1 MSEVNQ
7 TTGNENLN
15 AGANANAEG
24 GTSNTDT
31 SLNGEYR
38 AGAGIYVN
46 AQGEW
51 TDPNGTV
58 LRGQALMSAEANA
71 SAKYGV
77 GYRDGNLYVEAVAEA
92 KLRAEVALKAEIE
105 NGDNAAGVEL
115 YAYAEL
121 YAWAGGEANVGT
133 DGCWFEGGAIA
144 GAKAGAGT
152 KTYYTNEALG
162 VAATNN
168 TSVSAGAQ
176 VGATIGGGYQVP
188 DWNKDSKPITIGGS
202 VNLALIVGVKT
213 EGTVTVDVDPAYDAI
228 VETNNKIIKAAEDA
242 AEKLRLEEKAKAAQ
256 KLLDDAAEKLRLEEN
271 AKAAQKLLDDAAA
284 ELQRQKDNAARELKK
299 KADDAAEA
307 LRLKEAADALKK
319 AGKKANPKNWF

>member
-1 MSEVNQ
+1 MPEANQ

-24 GTSNTDT
+24 GTNNTDT

-58 LRGQALMSAEANA
+58 LRGQALMKAEANA

-77 GYRDGNLYVEAVAEA
+77 GYRDGNLYIEAVAEA
-92 KLRAEVALKAEIE
+92 KLRAEVSLKAEME
-105 NGDNAAGVEL
+105 NGQHAAGVEL

-202 VNLALIVGVKT
+202 VNLALIVGIKT

-228 VETNNKIIKAAEDA
+228 VETNNKAIE
-242 AEKLRLEEKAKAAQ
+242 
-256 KLLDDAAEKLRLEEN
+256 
-271 AKAAQKLLDDAAA
+271 AAA
-284 ELQRQKDNAARELKK
+284 ELLKTQEAQRLKDEAEEAQRKLDAAAAELKRQSDAAAAELK
-299 KADDAAEA
+299 RQTDAAAEA

-319 AGKKANPKNWF
+319 AKKKLDPRNW

>member
-1 MSEVNQ
+1 MPEANQ

-24 GTSNTDT
+24 GTNNTDT

-51 TDPNGTV
+51 TDPNGTT
-58 LRGQALMSAEANA
+58 LRGEALMKAEANA

-77 GYRDGNLYVEAVAEA
+77 GYRDGNLYIEAVAEA
-92 KLRAEVALKAEIE
+92 KLRAEVSLKAEME
-105 NGDNAAGVEL
+105 NGQHAAGVEL

-121 YAWAGGEANVGT
+121 YAWAGGEANVGI

-202 VNLALIVGVKT
+202 VNLALIVGIKT

-228 VETNNKIIKAAEDA
+228 VETNNKAIE
-242 AEKLRLEEKAKAAQ
+242 
-256 KLLDDAAEKLRLEEN
+256 
-271 AKAAQKLLDDAAA
+271 AAA
-284 ELQRQKDNAARELKK
+284 ELLKTQEAQRLKDEAEEAQRKLDAAAAELKRQSDAAAAELK
-299 KADDAAEA
+299 RQTDAAAEA

-319 AGKKANPKNWF
+319 AKKKLDPRNW

>member
-1 MSEVNQ
+1 MPEANQ

-24 GTSNTDT
+24 GTNNTDT

-77 GYRDGNLYVEAVAEA
+77 GYRDGNLYIEAVAEA
-92 KLRAEVALKAEIE
+92 KLRAEVSLKAEME
-105 NGDNAAGVEL
+105 NGQHAAGVEL

-144 GAKAGAGT
+144 GAKAGVGT

-202 VNLALIVGVKT
+202 VNLALIVGIKT

-228 VETNNKIIKAAEDA
+228 VETNNKAIE
-242 AEKLRLEEKAKAAQ
+242 
-256 KLLDDAAEKLRLEEN
+256 
-271 AKAAQKLLDDAAA
+271 AAA
-284 ELQRQKDNAARELKK
+284 ELLKTQEAQRLKDEAEEAQRKLDAAAAELKRQSDAAAAELK
-299 KADDAAEA
+299 RQTDAAAEA

-319 AGKKANPKNWF
+319 AKKKLDPRNW

>member
-1 MSEVNQ
+1 ME
-7 TTGNENLN
+7 ENKTQPHNPSLN
-15 AGANANAEG
+15 AGADANAEG
-24 GTSNTDT
+24 GTNNTDT

-58 LRGQALMSAEANA
+58 LRGEALMKAEANA

-77 GYRDGNLYVEAVAEA
+77 GYREGNLYIEAVAEA
-92 KLRAEVALKAEIE
+92 KLRAEVALKAEME
-105 NGDNAAGVEL
+105 NGDHAAGVEL

-202 VNLALIVGVKT
+202 INLALIVGVKT

-228 VETNNKIIKAAEDA
+228 VETNNKAI
-242 AEKLRLEEKAKAAQ
+242 
-256 KLLDDAAEKLRLEEN
+256 
-271 AKAAQKLLDDAAA
+271 DAAA
-284 ELQRQKDNAARELKK
+284 ELLKTQEAQRLKDEAEEAQRKLDAAAAELKRQSDAAAAELK
-299 KADDAAEA
+299 RQTDAAAEA
-307 LRLKEAADALKK
+307 LRLKDAADALNKAKK
-319 AGKKANPKNWF
+319 KTKKKLDPRNW

>member
-1 MSEVNQ
+1 MSEEVNKIQ
-7 TTGNENLN
+7 PYKPSLN
-15 AGANANAEG
+15 AGVDANAEG
-24 GTSNTDT
+24 GTDNTDT

-58 LRGQALMSAEANA
+58 LRGQALIQAEADA

-77 GYRDGNLYVEAVAEA
+77 GYRDGNLYIEAVAEA
-92 KLRAEVALKAEIE
+92 KLRAEASLKAEME
-105 NGDNAAGVEL
+105 NGQHAAGVEL

-121 YAWAGGEANVGT
+121 YAWTGGEANVGT

-162 VAATNN
+162 VAATND

-213 EGTVTVDVDPAYDAI
+213 SGTVTVDVDPAYDAI
-228 VETNNKIIKAAEDA
+228 VDINNKEIDA
-242 AEKLRLEEKAKAAQ
+242 ANELLKTQEAQRVQREAEEAQRKLDQ
-256 KLLDDAAEKLRLEEN
+256 
-271 AKAAQKLLDDAAA
+271 AAA
-284 ELQRQKDNAARELKK
+284 ELKRQSDAAAAELARQQRAAQDEIDRKAREAQDALNNAA
-299 KADDAAEA
+299 KAI
-307 LRLKEAADALKK
+307 
-319 AGKKANPKNWF
+319 GKSKANPKNWKF

>member
-1 MSEVNQ
+1 MPETNQ

-24 GTSNTDT
+24 GTNNTDT

-51 TDPNGTV
+51 TDPNGTT
-58 LRGQALMSAEANA
+58 LRGEALMKAEANA

-77 GYRDGNLYVEAVAEA
+77 GYRNGNLYIEAVAEA
-92 KLRAEVALKAEIE
+92 KLRAEVSLKAEME
-105 NGDNAAGVEL
+105 NGQHAAGVEL

-144 GAKAGAGT
+144 GAKAGVGT

-228 VETNNKIIKAAEDA
+228 VETNNKAI
-242 AEKLRLEEKAKAAQ
+242 
-256 KLLDDAAEKLRLEEN
+256 
-271 AKAAQKLLDDAAA
+271 DAAA
-284 ELQRQKDNAARELKK
+284 ELLKTQEAQRLKDEAEEAQRKLDAAAAELKRQSD
-299 KADDAAEA
+299 AAAEA
-307 LRLKEAADALKK
+307 LRLKDAADALNK
-319 AGKKANPKNWF
+319 AKKKANPKKWF

>member
-1 MSEVNQ
+1 MEE
-7 TTGNENLN
+7 NETQPHKPSLN
-15 AGANANAEG
+15 AGADANAEG
-24 GTSNTDT
+24 GTNNTDT

-58 LRGQALMSAEANA
+58 LRGEALMKAEANA

-77 GYRDGNLYVEAVAEA
+77 GYREGNLYIEAVAEA
-92 KLRAEVALKAEIE
+92 KLRAEVALKAEME
-105 NGDNAAGVEL
+105 NGDHAAGVEL

-202 VNLALIVGVKT
+202 VNLALIVGIKT

-228 VETNNKIIKAAEDA
+228 VETNNKAIDAAAELLKTQEAQRLKDE
-242 AEKLRLEEKAKAAQ
+242 AEEAQRKLDE
-256 KLLDDAAEKLRLEEN
+256 
-271 AKAAQKLLDDAAA
+271 AAA
-284 ELQRQKDNAARELKK
+284 ELQRQSDA
-299 KADDAAEA
+299 AAEA
-307 LRLKEAADALKK
+307 LRLKDAADALNKAKK
-319 AGKKANPKNWF
+319 KTKKKLDPRNW

>member
-1 MSEVNQ
+1 MPEEVNQ

-24 GTSNTDT
+24 GTDNTDT

-51 TDPNGTV
+51 TDPNGTT
-58 LRGQALMSAEANA
+58 LRGEALMKAEANA

-77 GYRDGNLYVEAVAEA
+77 GYRDGNLYTEAVAEA

-121 YAWAGGEANVGT
+121 YAWAGGEASVGQ

-162 VAATNN
+162 VAATND
-168 TSVSAGAQ
+168 TSVSVGAQ
-176 VGATIGGGYQVP
+176 VGGTIGGGYQVP

-228 VETNNKIIKAAEDA
+228 VETNNKIIKAAEDLLKTKEA
-242 AEKLRLEEKAKAAQ
+242 QRLKREAEEAQRKL
-256 KLLDDAAEKLRLEEN
+256 
-271 AKAAQKLLDDAAA
+271 DAAA
-284 ELQRQKDNAARELKK
+284 EELQRQKDNAARELQRQ
-299 KADDAAEA
+299 ADNAAEA
-307 LRLKEAADALKK
+307 LRLQKIADALKD

>member
-1 MSEVNQ
+1 MPEVNQ

-24 GTSNTDT
+24 GTNNTDT

-51 TDPNGTV
+51 TDPNGTT
-58 LRGQALMSAEANA
+58 LRGEALMKAEANA

-77 GYRDGNLYVEAVAEA
+77 GYRNGNLYIEAVAEA
-92 KLRAEVALKAEIE
+92 KLRAEVSLKAEME
-105 NGDNAAGVEL
+105 NGQHAAGVEL

-188 DWNKDSKPITIGGS
+188 EWNKDSKPITIGGS

-228 VETNNKIIKAAEDA
+228 VETNNKAI
-242 AEKLRLEEKAKAAQ
+242 
-256 KLLDDAAEKLRLEEN
+256 
-271 AKAAQKLLDDAAA
+271 DAAA
-284 ELQRQKDNAARELKK
+284 ELLKTQEAQRLKDEAEEAQRKLDAAAAELKRQSD
-299 KADDAAEA
+299 AAAEA
-307 LRLKEAADALKK
+307 LRLKDAADALNK
-319 AGKKANPKNWF
+319 AKKKANPKKWF

>member
-1 MSEVNQ
+1 MAE
-7 TTGNENLN
+7 NETQPHKPSLN

-24 GTSNTDT
+24 GTNNTDT

-58 LRGQALMSAEANA
+58 LRGQALMKAEANA

-77 GYRDGNLYVEAVAEA
+77 GYREGNLYIEAVAEA
-92 KLRAEVALKAEIE
+92 KLRAEVSLKAEME
-105 NGDNAAGVEL
+105 NGQHAAGVEL

-144 GAKAGAGT
+144 GAKAGVGT

-228 VETNNKIIKAAEDA
+228 VETNNKAI
-242 AEKLRLEEKAKAAQ
+242 
-256 KLLDDAAEKLRLEEN
+256 
-271 AKAAQKLLDDAAA
+271 DAAA
-284 ELQRQKDNAARELKK
+284 ELLKTQEAQRLKDEAEEAQRKLDAAAAELKRQSD
-299 KADDAAEA
+299 AAAEA
-307 LRLKEAADALKK
+307 LRLKDAADALNKAKK
-319 AGKKANPKNWF
+319 KTKNKLDPRNW

>member
-1 MSEVNQ
+1 ME
-7 TTGNENLN
+7 ENKTQPYKPSLN
-15 AGANANAEG
+15 AGADANAEG
-24 GTSNTDT
+24 GTNNTDT

-46 AQGEW
+46 ASGEW
-51 TDPNGTV
+51 TDPNGNV
-58 LRGQALMSAEANA
+58 LRGEALMNAEANA

-77 GYRDGNLYVEAVAEA
+77 GYRDGNLYIEAVAEA
-92 KLRAEVALKAEIE
+92 KLRAEVSLKAEIE
-105 NGDNAAGVEL
+105 SGNHAAGVEL

-152 KTYYTNEALG
+152 KTYYTNESLG

-176 VGATIGGGYQVP
+176 AGATIGGGYQVP

-228 VETNNKIIKAAEDA
+228 VETNNKAIEAAAELLKTKEA
-242 AEKLRLEEKAKAAQ
+242 QRLKREAEAAQ
-256 KLLDDAAEKLRLEEN
+256 RKLDE
-271 AKAAQKLLDDAAA
+271 AAA
-284 ELQRQKDNAARELKK
+284 ELQRQKDNAARELQRQ
-299 KADDAAEA
+299 ADNAAEA

-319 AGKKANPKNWF
+319 AKKKLDPRNW

>member
-1 MSEVNQ
+1 MSDEVNKSV
-7 TTGNENLN
+7 GNDTAGAS
-15 AGANANAEG
+15 AGANAGAEG

-58 LRGQALMSAEANA
+58 LRGEALMKAEANA

-77 GYRDGNLYVEAVAEA
+77 GYRDGNLYIEAVAEA
-92 KLRAEVALKAEIE
+92 KLRAEVALKAEME
-105 NGDNAAGVEL
+105 NGDHAAGVEL

-213 EGTVTVDVDPAYDAI
+213 EGTITVDVDPAYDAI
-228 VETNNKIIKAAEDA
+228 VETNNKAIE
-242 AEKLRLEEKAKAAQ
+242 
-256 KLLDDAAEKLRLEEN
+256 
-271 AKAAQKLLDDAAA
+271 AAA
-284 ELQRQKDNAARELKK
+284 ELLKTKEAQRLKREAEEAQRKLDQAAAELKRQS
-299 KADDAAEA
+299 DAAQPIV
-307 LRLKEAADALKK
+307 KPIQDAGNTIGKVTKK
-319 AGKKANPKNWF
+319 IKFW

>member
-1 MSEVNQ
+1 MEEN
-7 TTGNENLN
+7 TTQPHKPSLN
-15 AGANANAEG
+15 AGADANAEG
-24 GTSNTDT
+24 GTNNTDT

-58 LRGQALMSAEANA
+58 LRGEALMKAEANA

-77 GYRDGNLYVEAVAEA
+77 GYREGNLYIEAVAEA
-92 KLRAEVALKAEIE
+92 KLRAEVSLKAEIE
-105 NGDNAAGVEL
+105 SGNHAAGVEL

-144 GAKAGAGT
+144 GAKAGVGT

-176 VGATIGGGYQVP
+176 VGGTIGGGYQVP

-202 VNLALIVGVKT
+202 VNLALIVGIKT

-228 VETNNKIIKAAEDA
+228 VETNNKAI
-242 AEKLRLEEKAKAAQ
+242 
-256 KLLDDAAEKLRLEEN
+256 
-271 AKAAQKLLDDAAA
+271 DAAA
-284 ELQRQKDNAARELKK
+284 ELLKSQEAQRLKDEAEEAQRKLDAAAAELKRQSD
-299 KADDAAEA
+299 AAAEA
-307 LRLKEAADALKK
+307 LRLKDAADALNKAKK
-319 AGKKANPKNWF
+319 KTKKKLDPRNW

>member
-1 MSEVNQ
+1 MPEANQ

-24 GTSNTDT
+24 GTNNTDT

-77 GYRDGNLYVEAVAEA
+77 GYRDGNLYIEAVAEA

-144 GAKAGAGT
+144 GAKAGVGT

-256 KLLDDAAEKLRLEEN
+256 KLLDDAA
-271 AKAAQKLLDDAAA
+271 A

>member
-1 MSEVNQ
+1 MPEANQ

-15 AGANANAEG
+15 EGANANAEG

-77 GYRDGNLYVEAVAEA
+77 GYRDGNLYAEAVAEA

-228 VETNNKIIKAAEDA
+228 VETNNKIIKAAEDV

-256 KLLDDAAEKLRLEEN
+256 KLLDDAA
-271 AKAAQKLLDDAAA
+271 A
-284 ELQRQKDNAARELKK
+284 ETKRQADNAARELQRQ
-299 KADDAAEA
+299 ADNAAEA
-307 LRLKEAADALKK
+307 LRLQEAADALKK
-319 AGKKANPKNWF
+319 AGKKINPKNWF

>member
-1 MSEVNQ
+1 MPEANQ

-24 GTSNTDT
+24 GTNNTDT

-77 GYRDGNLYVEAVAEA
+77 GYRDGNLYIEAVAEA
-92 KLRAEVALKAEIE
+92 KLRAEVSLKAEME
-105 NGDNAAGVEL
+105 NGQHAAGVEL

-202 VNLALIVGVKT
+202 VNLALIVGIKT

-228 VETNNKIIKAAEDA
+228 VETNNKAIE
-242 AEKLRLEEKAKAAQ
+242 
-256 KLLDDAAEKLRLEEN
+256 
-271 AKAAQKLLDDAAA
+271 AAA
-284 ELQRQKDNAARELKK
+284 ELLKTQEAQRLKDEAEEAQRKLDAAAAELKRQSDAAAAELK
-299 KADDAAEA
+299 RQTDAAAEA

-319 AGKKANPKNWF
+319 AKKKLDPRNW

>member
-256 KLLDDAAEKLRLEEN
+256 KLLDDAA
-271 AKAAQKLLDDAAA
+271 A

>member
-1 MSEVNQ
+1 MPEANQ

-24 GTSNTDT
+24 GTNNTDT

-51 TDPNGTV
+51 TDPNGTT
-58 LRGQALMSAEANA
+58 LRGEALMKAEANA

-77 GYRDGNLYVEAVAEA
+77 GYRNGNLYIEAVAEA
-92 KLRAEVALKAEIE
+92 KLRAEVSLKAEME
-105 NGDNAAGVEL
+105 NGQHAAGVEL

-202 VNLALIVGVKT
+202 VNLALIVGIKT

-228 VETNNKIIKAAEDA
+228 VETNNKAIE
-242 AEKLRLEEKAKAAQ
+242 
-256 KLLDDAAEKLRLEEN
+256 
-271 AKAAQKLLDDAAA
+271 AAA
-284 ELQRQKDNAARELKK
+284 ELLKTQEAQRLKDEAEEAQRKLDAAAAELKRQSDAAAAELK
-299 KADDAAEA
+299 RQTDAAAEA

-319 AGKKANPKNWF
+319 AKKKLDPRNW

>member
-1 MSEVNQ
+1 MAE
-7 TTGNENLN
+7 NETQPHKPSLN

-24 GTSNTDT
+24 GTNNTDT

-58 LRGQALMSAEANA
+58 LRGEALMKAEANA

-77 GYRDGNLYVEAVAEA
+77 GYRNGNLYIEAVAEA
-92 KLRAEVALKAEIE
+92 KLRAEVSLKAEME
-105 NGDNAAGVEL
+105 NGQHAAGVEL

-144 GAKAGAGT
+144 GAKAGVGT

-228 VETNNKIIKAAEDA
+228 VETNNKAI
-242 AEKLRLEEKAKAAQ
+242 
-256 KLLDDAAEKLRLEEN
+256 
-271 AKAAQKLLDDAAA
+271 DAAA
-284 ELQRQKDNAARELKK
+284 ELLKTQEAQRLKDEAEEAQRKLDAAAAELKRQSD
-299 KADDAAEA
+299 AAAEA
-307 LRLKEAADALKK
+307 LRLKDAADALKK
-319 AGKKANPKNWF
+319 AGKKANPRNWF

>member
-1 MSEVNQ
+1 MN
-7 TTGNENLN
+7 
-15 AGANANAEG
+15 
-24 GTSNTDT
+24 
-31 SLNGEYR
+31 
-38 AGAGIYVN
+38 
-46 AQGEW
+46 
-51 TDPNGTV
+51 
-58 LRGQALMSAEANA
+58 AEANA

-77 GYRDGNLYVEAVAEA
+77 GYRNGNLYIEAVAEA
-92 KLRAEVALKAEIE
+92 KLRAEVALKAEME
-105 NGDNAAGVEL
+105 NGDHAAGVEL

-228 VETNNKIIKAAEDA
+228 VETNNKAI
-242 AEKLRLEEKAKAAQ
+242 
-256 KLLDDAAEKLRLEEN
+256 
-271 AKAAQKLLDDAAA
+271 DAAA
-284 ELQRQKDNAARELKK
+284 ELLKTQEAQRLKDEAEEAQRKLDAAAAELKRQSDAAAAELK
-299 KADDAAEA
+299 RQTDAAAEA
-307 LRLKEAADALKK
+307 LRLKDAADALNKAKK
-319 AGKKANPKNWF
+319 KTKKKLDPRNW

>member
-1 MSEVNQ
+1 MPEANQ

-24 GTSNTDT
+24 GTNNTDT

-51 TDPNGTV
+51 TDPNGTT
-58 LRGQALMSAEANA
+58 LRGEALMKAEANA

-77 GYRDGNLYVEAVAEA
+77 GYRDGNLYIEAVAEA
-92 KLRAEVALKAEIE
+92 KLRAEVSLKAEME
-105 NGDNAAGVEL
+105 NGQHAAGVEL

-162 VAATNN
+162 VAATDRK
-168 TSVSAGAQ
+168 SV
-176 VGATIGGGYQVP
+176 V
-188 DWNKDSKPITIGGS
+188 
-202 VNLALIVGVKT
+202 
-213 EGTVTVDVDPAYDAI
+213 
-228 VETNNKIIKAAEDA
+228 
-242 AEKLRLEEKAKAAQ
+242 
-256 KLLDDAAEKLRLEEN
+256 
-271 AKAAQKLLDDAAA
+271 
-284 ELQRQKDNAARELKK
+284 
-299 KADDAAEA
+299 
-307 LRLKEAADALKK
+307 
-319 AGKKANPKNWF
+319 

>member
-1 MSEVNQ
+1 MPEANQ

-24 GTSNTDT
+24 GTNNTDT

-51 TDPNGTV
+51 TDPNGTT
-58 LRGQALMSAEANA
+58 LRGEALMKAEANA

-77 GYRDGNLYVEAVAEA
+77 GYRNGNLYIEAVAEA
-92 KLRAEVALKAEIE
+92 KLRAEVSLKAEME
-105 NGDNAAGVEL
+105 NGQHAAGVEL

-228 VETNNKIIKAAEDA
+228 AETNNKAI
-242 AEKLRLEEKAKAAQ
+242 
-256 KLLDDAAEKLRLEEN
+256 
-271 AKAAQKLLDDAAA
+271 DAAA
-284 ELQRQKDNAARELKK
+284 ELLKTQEAQRLKDEAEEAQRKLDAAAAELKRQSDAAAAELK
-299 KADDAAEA
+299 RQTDAAAEA

-319 AGKKANPKNWF
+319 AKKKLDPRNW

>member
-1 MSEVNQ
+1 MQKLLKQIRYLRKSNPSTNQ
-7 TTGNENLN
+7 IKKEMEENTTQPHKPSLN

-24 GTSNTDT
+24 GTDNTDT

-51 TDPNGTV
+51 TDPDGNV
-58 LRGQALMSAEANA
+58 LRGEALMKAEANA

-77 GYRDGNLYVEAVAEA
+77 GYRDKNLYIEAVAEA
-92 KLRAEVALKAEIE
+92 KLRAEVALKAEME
-105 NGDNAAGVEL
+105 SGNHAAGVEL

-121 YAWAGGEANVGT
+121 YAWAG
-133 DGCWFEGGAIA
+133 
-144 GAKAGAGT
+144 AKAGTGV
-152 KTYYTNEALG
+152 KSYYTNEALG

-176 VGATIGGGYQVP
+176 IGGTMSGGYHVP

-213 EGTVTVDVDPAYDAI
+213 EGTVTVDVDPVYDMGADAVEGSNGI
-228 VETNNKIIKAAEDA
+228 VDNVSDAVNTEIITPVKEIAKPIQEAAKPITKPIEKVGDA
-242 AEKLRLEEKAKAAQ
+242 FSGLTGGS
-256 KLLDDAAEKLRLEEN
+256 
-271 AKAAQKLLDDAAA
+271 
-284 ELQRQKDNAARELKK
+284 KK
-299 KADDAAEA
+299 K
-307 LRLKEAADALKK
+307 KK
-319 AGKKANPKNWF
+319 KKGPWPF

>member
-1 MSEVNQ
+1 MANGEN
-7 TTGNENLN
+7 TTQPYKPSLN

-24 GTSNTDT
+24 GTDNTDT

-58 LRGQALMSAEANA
+58 LRGEALMKAEANA

-77 GYRDGNLYVEAVAEA
+77 GYRDGNLYIEAVAEA
-92 KLRAEVALKAEIE
+92 KLRAEVALKAEIQ

-176 VGATIGGGYQVP
+176 VGGTIGGGYQVP

-202 VNLALIVGVKT
+202 INLALIVGVKT

-228 VETNNKIIKAAEDA
+228 VETNNKAIDA
-242 AEKLRLEEKAKAAQ
+242 AAALLKTQEAEAAQRKLEE
-256 KLLDDAAEKLRLEEN
+256 
-271 AKAAQKLLDDAAA
+271 AAA
-284 ELQRQKDNAARELKK
+284 ELQRQKDAAAAELKRQTD
-299 KADDAAEA
+299 AAAEA
-307 LRLKEAADALKK
+307 LRLKDAADALNKGKKK
-319 AGKKANPKNWF
+319 AKKKLDPRNW

>member
-1 MSEVNQ
+1 ME
-7 TTGNENLN
+7 ENTVQPHKPSLN

-24 GTSNTDT
+24 GTDNTDT

-51 TDPNGTV
+51 TDPDGNV
-58 LRGQALMSAEANA
+58 LRGEALMKAEANA

-77 GYRDGNLYVEAVAEA
+77 GYRDKNLYIEAVAEA
-92 KLRAEVALKAEIE
+92 KLRAEVALKAEME
-105 NGDNAAGVEL
+105 SGNHAAGVEL

-121 YAWAGGEANVGT
+121 YAWAGGEANVGS

-144 GAKAGAGT
+144 GAKAGTGV
-152 KTYYTNEALG
+152 KSYYTNEALG

-176 VGATIGGGYQVP
+176 IGGTMSGGYHVP

-213 EGTVTVDVDPAYDAI
+213 EGTVTVDVDPVYDMGADAVEGSNGI
-228 VETNNKIIKAAEDA
+228 VDNVSDTVNTEIITPVKEIAKPIQEAAKPITKPIEKVGDA
-242 AEKLRLEEKAKAAQ
+242 FNGLTGGSE
-256 KLLDDAAEKLRLEEN
+256 
-271 AKAAQKLLDDAAA
+271 
-284 ELQRQKDNAARELKK
+284 KK
-299 KADDAAEA
+299 K
-307 LRLKEAADALKK
+307 KK
-319 AGKKANPKNWF
+319 KGPWPF

>member
-1 MSEVNQ
+1 MEE
-7 TTGNENLN
+7 NETQPHKPSLN
-15 AGANANAEG
+15 AGADANAEG
-24 GTSNTDT
+24 GTNNTDT

-58 LRGQALMSAEANA
+58 LRGEALMKAEANA

-77 GYRDGNLYVEAVAEA
+77 GYREGNLYIEAVAEA
-92 KLRAEVALKAEIE
+92 KLRAEVSLKAEME
-105 NGDNAAGVEL
+105 NGDHAAGVEL

-202 VNLALIVGVKT
+202 VNLALIVGIKT

-228 VETNNKIIKAAEDA
+228 VETNNKAIDAAAELLKTQEAQRLKDE
-242 AEKLRLEEKAKAAQ
+242 AEEAQRKLDE
-256 KLLDDAAEKLRLEEN
+256 
-271 AKAAQKLLDDAAA
+271 AAA
-284 ELQRQKDNAARELKK
+284 ELQRQSDAAAAELKRQTD
-299 KADDAAEA
+299 AAAEA
-307 LRLKEAADALKK
+307 LRLKDAADALNKAKK
-319 AGKKANPKNWF
+319 KTKKKLDPRNW